1 MSEVRVVLADDHP
14 LVRSGLA
21 ALLESAHDISV
32 VGAAADGQEAVR
44 VVSEQLPDVVLMDL
58 SMPALDGVEAT
69 RRVVNLCPDTKVV
82 VLTTFS
88 DREHVLDALDAG
100 AIGYLLKDAEPD
112 YVVDAV
118 RAAAR
123 GESPISPKAASVV
136 LGARAPVGLRE
147 LSPREREVLCSVAY
161 GLANK
166 QIARRLGISEK
177 TVKAHLTN
185 IFHTIG
191 VSDRTQA
198 ALWAL
203 RQGLT

>member
-32 VGAAADGQEAVR
+32 VGTAADGQEAVR

-112 YVVDAV
+112 YLVDSV

-136 LGARAPVGLRE
+136 LGARVPVGLPE
-147 LSPREREVLCSVAY
+147 LSPREREVLRSVAY

-203 RQGLT
+203 RQGLS